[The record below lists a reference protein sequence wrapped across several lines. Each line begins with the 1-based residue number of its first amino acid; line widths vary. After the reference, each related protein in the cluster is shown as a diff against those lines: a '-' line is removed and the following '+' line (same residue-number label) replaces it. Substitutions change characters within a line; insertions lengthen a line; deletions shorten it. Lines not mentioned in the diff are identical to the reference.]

1 MALSYKVIFKNNKK
15 WVEKKLGEDADFF
28 KNLAKEQNPEY
39 LYIGCSDSRVTTEE
53 LMGLKP
59 GEVFVHR
66 NIANLVNTL
75 DLNAISAIQY
85 AVEHLKVKHIIVCGH
100 YDCGGI
106 KAAMSPEDLGLLN
119 PWLRNIRDIY
129 RLHRIELDAIT
140 DEKERNNRLVELN
153 VQEQCINVIKLAC
166 VQERYIVDEYPIVHG
181 WVFDISTGKL
191 KDLNLDFKN
200 ILKDIQEI
208 YNLTDSEWVMSR
220 KHNKNIKNA

>member
-1 MALSYKVIFKNNKK
+1 MALSYKVIFENNKK

-75 DLNAISAIQY
+75 DLNAISTIQY

-129 RLHRIELDAIT
+129 RLHRIELDAIA

>member
-1 MALSYKVIFKNNKK
+1 MAISISSEFSFCEVCLI
-15 WVEKKLGEDADFF
+15 LGEDADFF

>member
-1 MALSYKVIFKNNKK
+1 MALSYKVIFENNKK

-106 KAAMSPEDLGLLN
+106 KAAMSPEALGLLN

-129 RLHRIELDAIT
+129 RLHRIELDAIA

>member
-1 MALSYKVIFKNNKK
+1 MALSYKVIFENNKK

-129 RLHRIELDAIT
+129 RLPRIELDAIA